1 MLTLSKVFGIMDNV
15 KKSIICDRCK
25 NKMKV
30 NLEERKVADTV
41 TEIFFKCNKC
51 GKDYHIC
58 YEDEELRTLRERLE
72 RVNKKTKFYNA
83 DIRLRKMIERKLENL
98 ENDMQM

>member
-1 MLTLSKVFGIMDNV
+1 MGCGIMGNV

-30 NLEERKVADTV
+30 NLEERKVTDTV

-51 GKDYHIC
+51 GKEYHIC
-58 YEDEELRTLRERLE
+58 YQDEKLKTLRERLE
-72 RVNKKTKFYNA
+72 RVKKNTKGYNA
-83 DIRLRKMIERKLENL
+83 VTRLRKMIERKLENL
-98 ENDMQM
+98 ENEV

>member
-1 MLTLSKVFGIMDNV
+1 MDGIMDKV

-30 NLEERKVADTV
+30 KIEERKITDTV

-51 GKDYHIC
+51 GKEYHVC

-72 RVNKKTKFYNA
+72 RVKKNTKGYNA
-83 DIRLRKMIERKLENL
+83 IIRLRKMIERKLENL
-98 ENDMQM
+98 ENEV

>member
-1 MLTLSKVFGIMDNV
+1 MLTLSKVCGIMGNV

-51 GKDYHIC
+51 GKEYHIC
-58 YEDEELRTLRERLE
+58 YQDEELKTLRERLE
-72 RVNKKTKFYNA
+72 RVKKNTKGYNA
-83 DIRLRKMIERKLENL
+83 VIRLRKMIERKLENL
-98 ENDMQM
+98 ENEV

>member
-1 MLTLSKVFGIMDNV
+1 MLTLSKVCGIMGNV
-15 KKSIICDRCK
+15 KKNIICDRCK

-30 NLEERKVADTV
+30 KIEKRNVTDTV

-72 RVNKKTKFYNA
+72 RVNKKTKAYNA
-83 DIRLRKMIERKLENL
+83 VIRLKKMIEGKLESL

>member
-1 MLTLSKVFGIMDNV
+1 MDNV

-30 NLEERKVADTV
+30 KIEKRSVTDII

-51 GKDYHIC
+51 GKEYHVC
-58 YEDEELRTLRERLE
+58 YEDEELRTLRECLE
-72 RVNKKTKFYNA
+72 RVKKNTKAYNA
-83 DIRLRKMIERKLENL
+83 VVRRRKTIERKIEEL

>member
-1 MLTLSKVFGIMDNV
+1 MLTLSKVCGIMGNV
-15 KKSIICDRCK
+15 KKNIICDRCK

-30 NLEERKVADTV
+30 KIEKRNVTDTV

-72 RVNKKTKFYNA
+72 RAKENVKGYNA
-83 DIRLRKMIERKLENL
+83 IIRLRKMIERKLKSL

>member
-1 MLTLSKVFGIMDNV
+1 MGNV
-15 KKSIICDRCK
+15 NKSIICDRCK

-30 NLEERKVADTV
+30 KIEKRNVTDTV

-51 GKDYHIC
+51 RKEYHVC

-72 RVNKKTKFYNA
+72 RAKKNIKGYNA
-83 DIRLRKMIERKLENL
+83 IIRLRKMIERKLKSL
-98 ENDMQM
+98 ENEIQV

>member
-1 MLTLSKVFGIMDNV
+1 MT
-15 KKSIICDRCK
+15 
-25 NKMKV
+25 
-30 NLEERKVADTV
+30 DTI

-72 RVNKKTKFYNA
+72 RVNKKNKSLQCGCK
-83 DIRLRKMIERKLENL
+83 IKKMIERKIENL
-98 ENDMQM
+98 ENEV

>member
-1 MLTLSKVFGIMDNV
+1 MGCGIMGNV

-30 NLEERKVADTV
+30 KIERRNVTDTV

-51 GKDYHIC
+51 EKEYHIC
-58 YEDEELRTLRERLE
+58 YEDEELKTLRERLE
-72 RVNKKTKFYNA
+72 RVKKKTKAYNTV
-83 DIRLRKMIERKLENL
+83 IRLKKMIERKIENL

>member
-1 MLTLSKVFGIMDNV
+1 MGNI

-30 NLEERKVADTV
+30 KVQERKVTDTV

-51 GKDYHIC
+51 GKEYHVC

-72 RVNKKTKFYNA
+72 RAKKNIKGYNA
-83 DIRLRKMIERKLENL
+83 IIRLRKMIERKLKNL
-98 ENDMQM
+98 ENEIQV

>member
-1 MLTLSKVFGIMDNV
+1 MGNV

-30 NLEERKVADTV
+30 YLEERKVTDTV

-51 GKDYHIC
+51 GKEYHIC
-58 YEDEELRTLRERLE
+58 YEDEELKTLRERLE
-72 RVNKKTKFYNA
+72 RVKKNTKGYNA
-83 DIRLRKMIERKLENL
+83 VIRLRKMIERKLENL
-98 ENDMQM
+98 ENEV